1 MKGDYRICLIFLVS
15 ILTSWIKIVRSLLFK
30 CLKDGGWVR
39 EFCDAQE
46 VKHWFQKNLKKVISK
61 PLLMNRYLPW
71 SWLLSRIPASLS
83 TVASISSNQAQ
94 ILLFINVLY
103 SLLFSNKNWSKM
115 MDGHD
120 NEDEDDILP
129 DTDIDRERTLAGK
142 WALFVLVNNV
152 WADKIMKSFVDF

>member
-46 VKHWFQKNLKKVISK
+46 VKHWFQKNLKKLISK

-83 TVASISSNQAQ
+83 TVASIVSNQAQ
-94 ILLFINVLY
+94 IRCLSTFCIHYYFLTKIGRKWWMATTTKTRTIFYRTRTSIEKELWPENGH
-103 SLLFSNKNWSKM
+103 SLSW
-115 MDGHD
+115 
-120 NEDEDDILP
+120 
-129 DTDIDRERTLAGK
+129 
-142 WALFVLVNNV
+142 
-152 WADKIMKSFVDF
+152 